1 MGKPRLIMAC
11 VRYMQTRISKY
22 LSSQYYLFTIL
33 GTVVDLEPLH
43 NHVHATST
51 NINNTGL
58 NSNQDQIENAVIKQ
72 ELMAS
77 KEEIADLKAK
87 IYVSDKEK
95 TGNVIYISVWKS
107 QKWKKLLALK
117 SWTKKSTFLAQWVK
131 QTLQI
136 YMVILSKER
145 IKWFFINERITKEC
159 VLKSALFA
167 KGAKGNVNIFWPN
180 QWRGCKSY

>member
-22 LSSQYYLFTIL
+22 LSSQYYLITIL

-51 NINNTGL
+51 NINSTGL

-95 TGNVIYISVWKS
+95 TGNISEKAKIEKS
-107 QKWKKLLALK
+107 CQARK
-117 SWTKKSTFLAQWVK
+117 SWTKKAQWAK
-131 QTLQI
+131 RTLRI
-136 YMVILSKER
+136 YLVFLE
-145 IKWFFINERITKEC
+145 
-159 VLKSALFA
+159 
-167 KGAKGNVNIFWPN
+167 
-180 QWRGCKSY
+180 

>member
-1 MGKPRLIMAC
+1 MKTTYI
-11 VRYMQTRISKY
+11 RIYKGEICKY

-51 NINNTGL
+51 NINSTGL

-95 TGNVIYISVWKS
+95 TGKITLFYKYQLTRKNYMIAISN
-107 QKWKKLLALK
+107 
-117 SWTKKSTFLAQWVK
+117 
-131 QTLQI
+131 
-136 YMVILSKER
+136 SKE
-145 IKWFFINERITKEC
+145 
-159 VLKSALFA
+159 LF
-167 KGAKGNVNIFWPN
+167 NSHMYLDENM
-180 QWRGCKSY
+180 

>member
-1 MGKPRLIMAC
+1 MKRTYI
-11 VRYMQTRISKY
+11 RIYKGEICKY
-22 LSSQYYLFTIL
+22 LPSQYYLFTIL

-51 NINNTGL
+51 NINSTGL

-95 TGNVIYISVWKS
+95 TGKITLLYI
-107 QKWKKLLALK
+107 L
-117 SWTKKSTFLAQWVK
+117 TKNL
-131 QTLQI
+131 
-136 YMVILSKER
+136 YMIFTSYFSNSKELL
-145 IKWFFINERITKEC
+145 NP
-159 VLKSALFA
+159 L
-167 KGAKGNVNIFWPN
+167 NNH
-180 QWRGCKSY
+180 

>member
-11 VRYMQTRISKY
+11 VRYMQTKISKY
-22 LSSQYYLFTIL
+22 LSSQYYLITIL

-95 TGNVIYISVWKS
+95 TGNIKS
-107 QKWKKLLALK
+107 
-117 SWTKKSTFLAQWVK
+117 
-131 QTLQI
+131 
-136 YMVILSKER
+136 R
-145 IKWFFINERITKEC
+145 
-159 VLKSALFA
+159 
-167 KGAKGNVNIFWPN
+167 GPN
-180 QWRGCKSY
+180 

>member
-1 MGKPRLIMAC
+1 
-11 VRYMQTRISKY
+11 MQIYTYLCTYKGRICKY
-22 LSSQYYLFTIL
+22 LSPQYYLISIL

-51 NINNTGL
+51 NINSTGL

-95 TGNVIYISVWKS
+95 TGKITYYCNLRSS
-107 QKWKKLLALK
+107 
-117 SWTKKSTFLAQWVK
+117 
-131 QTLQI
+131 
-136 YMVILSKER
+136 
-145 IKWFFINERITKEC
+145 FIIFIT
-159 VLKSALFA
+159 
-167 KGAKGNVNIFWPN
+167 
-180 QWRGCKSY
+180 

>member
-1 MGKPRLIMAC
+1 
-11 VRYMQTRISKY
+11 MQTRISKY

-51 NINNTGL
+51 NINSTGL

-95 TGNVIYISVWKS
+95 TGKITLLYKYQLTQKLYMIFISY
-107 QKWKKLLALK
+107 
-117 SWTKKSTFLAQWVK
+117 F
-131 QTLQI
+131 
-136 YMVILSKER
+136 
-145 IKWFFINERITKEC
+145 
-159 VLKSALFA
+159 
-167 KGAKGNVNIFWPN
+167 
-180 QWRGCKSY
+180 

>member
-1 MGKPRLIMAC
+1 MIF
-11 VRYMQTRISKY
+11 Y
-22 LSSQYYLFTIL
+22 QYFLFFGLPNTHSLEFFFAEILPYITIL

-51 NINNTGL
+51 NINSTGL

-95 TGNVIYISVWKS
+95 TGKITLFYKYQLTRKNYMIAISN
-107 QKWKKLLALK
+107 
-117 SWTKKSTFLAQWVK
+117 
-131 QTLQI
+131 
-136 YMVILSKER
+136 SKE
-145 IKWFFINERITKEC
+145 
-159 VLKSALFA
+159 LF
-167 KGAKGNVNIFWPN
+167 NSHMYLDENM
-180 QWRGCKSY
+180 

>member
-1 MGKPRLIMAC
+1 MKRTYI
-11 VRYMQTRISKY
+11 RIYKGEICKY
-22 LSSQYYLFTIL
+22 LPSQYYLFTIL

-51 NINNTGL
+51 NINSTGL

-95 TGNVIYISVWKS
+95 TGKI
-107 QKWKKLLALK
+107 
-117 SWTKKSTFLAQWVK
+117 
-131 QTLQI
+131 
-136 YMVILSKER
+136 
-145 IKWFFINERITKEC
+145 
-159 VLKSALFA
+159 
-167 KGAKGNVNIFWPN
+167 
-180 QWRGCKSY
+180 